1 MKRFELGDRHWSFE
15 VRGDLVDF
23 AWGSAGGMTQTHS
36 RRLASP
42 EEAEA
47 YAEMQV
53 VKQRALGFVEVPAS
67 PPAHE
72 SPSSSGPPERRTPE
86 APVSRSIRF
95 EIAAEKRTSFRR
107 YPRPARFHELEQRDR
122 VVIERSG
129 ELDPEDGEKAPR
141 RETTYDTIAEASE
154 VYDDGVQGV
163 RDDSH
168 HWTQVSS
175 SRVPVVHREPAL
187 EAQCWAAADDDPA
200 PWSVY
205 MDWLLEQG
213 DPLGELATAP
223 TNAAAKRRFDAE
235 LEELGIAHRLVTI
248 ELRHGFPRVATIK
261 TANLDD
267 ADPTRL
273 AFAARAVRT
282 CGLGRFVDVLR
293 FGLAGYT
300 DANDWAPTLR
310 ALAEAPHPE
319 LIRELYFNAYEYTDC
334 EISWATMGQLDGLF
348 APFTGLEVLHLKS
361 GAGGT
366 LGELDLPNLR
376 RLIRESGGLSA
387 SEIASITTATWP
399 ALEHLEIW
407 FGSPS
412 YGADSTVAALR
423 PVFDRARFP
432 RLRHLGIVNC
442 AWVEDAIA
450 ALAASRLLPELHSL
464 DLSKGILARR
474 GALLLRQHATLFRH
488 LASIDLSANLLLPR
502 EAAQIRDV
510 LDNVILVDQREREME
525 DYEEAEADG
534 ETVRYVA
541 VGE

>member
-1 MKRFELGDRHWSFE
+1 MKRFEQGDRHWSFE

-23 AWGSAGGMTQTHS
+23 AWGKAGGMTQTHS
-36 RRLASP
+36 RRLGSP
-42 EEAEA
+42 EAAEA
-47 YAEMQV
+47 YAELQV
-53 VKQRALGFVEVPAS
+53 AKQKALGFVEAVQPA
-67 PPAHE
+67 PVAT
-72 SPSSSGPPERRTPE
+72 PSSSFEPPERRPPE

-107 YPRPARFHELEQRDR
+107 YPSPGRFHELEQRDR

-154 VYDDGVQGV
+154 VYDEAVEGI
-163 RDDSH
+163 RDDSV

-175 SRVPVVHREPAL
+175 SRVPVAHREPAL

-205 MDWLLEQG
+205 TDWLLEQG

-223 TNAAAKRRFDAE
+223 TTAAAKRRFDAE
-235 LEELGIAHRLVTI
+235 LEELGIAHRLVAI

-261 TANLDD
+261 TANLDE

-282 CGLGRFVDVLR
+282 CGIGRFIDVLR
-293 FGLAGYT
+293 FGLAGYA

-310 ALAEAPHPE
+310 ALAESPDPE
-319 LIRELYFNAYEYTDC
+319 RIRELYFNAYDSSDC
-334 EISWATMGQLDGLF
+334 EISWAAMGTLDGLF

-366 LGELDLPNLR
+366 LGELDLPRLR
-376 RLIRESGGLSA
+376 RFVRESGGLSTR
-387 SEIASITTATWP
+387 EIAAIVNASWP
-399 ALEHLEIW
+399 TLEHLEIW
-407 FGSPS
+407 TGDPN
-412 YGADSTVAALR
+412 YGADSTVATLR
-423 PVFDRARFP
+423 PVFDPARFP
-432 RLRHLGIVNC
+432 KLRHLGIVNS
-442 AWVEDAIA
+442 AWAEDVID
-450 ALAASRLLPELHSL
+450 ALAASKLLPQLHSI
-464 DLSKGILARR
+464 DLSKGIFARR
-474 GALLLRQHATLFRH
+474 GVELLRQHATLFRH
-488 LASIDLSANLLLPR
+488 LASIDLSQNLLLPR

-525 DYEEAEADG
+525 DYEEDEADG